1 LANLFLLVR
10 HITGCM
16 YCLQIQELLLAS
28 LLEMEFLHRQEELE
42 HLELER
48 ALTLSVAV
56 EEERLR
62 QLMAE
67 AKRADGD
74 EDGEA
79 DTRGRPAALHSE
91 AKVRRRSCNSGCR
104 VSCY

>member
-1 LANLFLLVR
+1 
-10 HITGCM
+10 M
-16 YCLQIQELLLAS
+16 YCLKIQELLLAS

-67 AKRADGD
+67 AKLVDGD

-79 DTRGRPAALHSE
+79 DTRGRPAALHSD
-91 AKVRRRSCNSGCR
+91 AKVRGRDCNCGCR
-104 VSCY
+104 VPCY